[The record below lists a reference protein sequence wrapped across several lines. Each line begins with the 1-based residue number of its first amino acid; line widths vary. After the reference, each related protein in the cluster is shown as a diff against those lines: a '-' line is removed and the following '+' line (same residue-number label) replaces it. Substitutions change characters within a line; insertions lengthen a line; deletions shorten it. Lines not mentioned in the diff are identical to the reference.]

1 MYAINNTESNIKRTL
16 DRIQSMIRLHQRL
29 GDYFA
34 SLEISFENRSVVLRG
49 ELPSDEL
56 RGELVPTIRQAGIL
70 CQVCNK
76 VQVN

>member
-16 DRIQSMIRLHQRL
+16 DRIQSMIRLHRRL
-29 GDYFA
+29 GDYLA
-34 SLEISFENRSVVLRG
+34 SLEISFEDRSVVLRG

-76 VQVN
+76 VQVG

>member
-56 RGELVPTIRQAGIL
+56 RGELVPTIRQA
-70 CQVCNK
+70 CNK

>member
-1 MYAINNTESNIKRTL
+1 MYAINNTESNVKRTL
-16 DRIQSMIRLHQRL
+16 ERIRSMFRLNRRL
-29 GDYFA
+29 GSYLT

-70 CQVCNK
+70 CQVCNE
-76 VQVN
+76 VQVS